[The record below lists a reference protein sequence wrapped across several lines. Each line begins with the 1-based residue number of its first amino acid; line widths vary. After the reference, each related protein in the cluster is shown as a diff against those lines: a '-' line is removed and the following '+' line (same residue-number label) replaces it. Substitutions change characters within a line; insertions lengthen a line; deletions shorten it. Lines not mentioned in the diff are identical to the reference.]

1 MTLDPQFSA
10 GMREQ
15 LIAAAAGTSPLAKRT
30 HRTRLAVGIASA
42 ATAVALLTAGAVVI
56 VAGFPG
62 EHIVS
67 NEGPTVT
74 QSYTGPSAV
83 DIGVP
88 SPGANAV
95 RVTFTCTSA
104 GAFEVTHPLDS
115 DGATGLSWTCGQGEA
130 PVGAS
135 VELTAQTLVDGHVDI
150 DVVTAPQTTWT
161 AGVQFITS
169 ETTAWG
175 VNAKG
180 ETFGVPNENGTPD
193 LQAALASNC
202 EVGYIYFTDMM
213 STRAGEES
221 WTIPVYK
228 SDGET
233 VVGEFWIGSDV
244 PICDQQ

>member
-1 MTLDPQFSA
+1 MTLDTKFAA

-15 LIAAAAGTSPLAKRT
+15 LIETADGRGPVALRSR
-30 HRTRLAVGIASA
+30 RTRLAIGVVSA
-42 ATAVALLTAGAVVI
+42 ATSVALLTAGAVVI

-74 QSYTGPSAV
+74 QPYTGSATIDV
-83 DIGVP
+83 GVAP
-88 SPGANAV
+88 EGTNAV
-95 RVTFTCTSA
+95 RVTITCTSA
-104 GAFEVTHPLDS
+104 GAFDVTHPLDS
-115 DGATGLSWTCGQGEA
+115 DGGTGLSWECGGTTA
-130 PVGAS
+130 VGSAVS
-135 VELTAQTLVDGHVDI
+135 LSPQALVDGQVDI
-150 DVVTAPQTTWT
+150 DVVTGPETTWT

-180 ETFGVPNENGTPD
+180 ETYGIPNENGTPD

-202 EVGYIYFTDMM
+202 EVGYIYLSDML
-213 STRAGEES
+213 SSRGGVES
-221 WTIPVYK
+221 WTIPVYE

-233 VVGEFWIGSDV
+233 VVGEFWIGNDT
-244 PICDQQ
+244 PFCDQQ